1 VDRHNELAR
10 LSPVV
15 AKLQIRP
22 GADDELPALVEA
34 LGERP
39 FFADRLARQH
49 QGGRAAR
56 RLAGGPSRE

>member
-1 VDRHNELAR
+1 
-10 LSPVV
+10 VV

-49 QGGRAAR
+49 QGGACCSSP
-56 RLAGGPSRE
+56 GWGTVP

>member
-1 VDRHNELAR
+1 
-10 LSPVV
+10 VV